1 MAGQYLDALN
11 QKMHEQMPTI
21 DASEILGLPTVHK
34 MPFRIPVMTQVVV
47 ELFTKVLKHWL
58 NKVTCLLLIKR
69 IIKQQS
75 Q

>member
-47 ELFTKVLKHWL
+47 ELFTKVLKH
-58 NKVTCLLLIKR
+58 
-69 IIKQQS
+69 
-75 Q
+75 